1 MLRTLDFSGLENW
14 DQFKKTFRSVANV
27 LESQK
32 NSYTCKLH
40 LEEFYLNDP

>member
-14 DQFKKTFRSVANV
+14 DQFNKTFRSVANV

-32 NSYTCKLH
+32 K
-40 LEEFYLNDP
+40 